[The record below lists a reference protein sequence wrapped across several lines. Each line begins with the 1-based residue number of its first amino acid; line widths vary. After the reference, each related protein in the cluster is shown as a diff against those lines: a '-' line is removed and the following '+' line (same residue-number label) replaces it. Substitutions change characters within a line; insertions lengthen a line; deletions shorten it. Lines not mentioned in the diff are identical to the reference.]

1 MVKGF
6 SGCLLMQKSLPLKY
20 LPLKDHS
27 CVRVCVCA
35 CLCVCFSWLQQNQ
48 ILWLYTQMYNAAS
61 VARLVNSGSRVE
73 ELNDRLSVWLRVLES

>member
-6 SGCLLMQKSLPLKY
+6 SGCVLMQKSLPLKY
-20 LPLKDHS
+20 LPLKDYS